1 MPNEDADHHRGFA
14 TGPRHARIKKAR
26 PAEVNWSF
34 ANGCRNLLLP
44 PTEEKEWGSNF
55 HH

>member
-1 MPNEDADHHRGFA
+1 MGGRRRLAGA
-14 TGPRHARIKKAR
+14 AKAC
-26 PAEVNWSF
+26 PAEVYWSF
-34 ANGCRNLLLP
+34 ANGCRNLRLP